1 MKTVGQRTW
10 HVYSLSSPRH
20 FQNRIDLNSLEQ
32 NLLGSQK
39 TFVFGMKAIFLL
51 RGQWIW
57 GEGGC
62 GDEDL
67 CNAV

>member
-20 FQNRIDLNSLEQ
+20 FQNRIGLNSLEQ

-39 TFVFGMKAIFLL
+39 TFVLGIKVIFLL

-57 GEGGC
+57 GEEVC
-62 GDEDL
+62 GDEEL
-67 CNAV
+67 RNAV